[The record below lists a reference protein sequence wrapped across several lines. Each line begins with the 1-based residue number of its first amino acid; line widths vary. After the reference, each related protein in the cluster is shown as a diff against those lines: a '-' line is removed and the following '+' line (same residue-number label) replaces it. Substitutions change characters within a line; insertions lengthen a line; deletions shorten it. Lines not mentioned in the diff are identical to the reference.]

1 MDGSTHPINT
11 DDGPFPHLATDTA
24 SGSVDER
31 EGGYVPPDIVTS
43 SDVPVVFQGPEME
56 STANTANS
64 IDDVAVTLDLYAAL
78 TNNPNIS
85 SANTNNAATVTAADI
100 SSV

>member
-11 DDGPFPHLATDTA
+11 DDGPFPHLAADTT

-31 EGGYVPPDIVTS
+31 EGGYIPPDIVTS
-43 SDVPVVFQGPEME
+43 SKEPEME

-78 TNNPNIS
+78 TNISNIN
-85 SANTNNAATVTAADI
+85 SANTNNAATATTTDI

>member
-11 DDGPFPHLATDTA
+11 DDGPFPHLAADTT

-31 EGGYVPPDIVTS
+31 EGGYIPPDIVTS
-43 SDVPVVFQGPEME
+43 SKEPEME
-56 STANTANS
+56 STANAAANS
-64 IDDVAVTLDLYAAL
+64 IDDDVAVTLDLYAAL
-78 TNNPNIS
+78 TNISNIN
-85 SANTNNAATVTAADI
+85 SANTNNAATATTTDI